1 MARSR
6 TILKT
11 AGTAF
16 LGSLIGG
23 AVVWVGQ
30 RGQFRLEPSSMS
42 YSDLAAILLTAVAVI
57 VTIFGGV
64 LALAAIWGFNQLKQD
79 AVNGAK
85 AAGSTEVREQIV
97 NGAIRDYIL
106 NEIGRL
112 ADEEFRSERMEARIK
127 RRVDSVTFGKPDEDR
142 LLDEDEGDI

>member
-1 MARSR
+1 
-6 TILKT
+6 
-11 AGTAF
+11 
-16 LGSLIGG
+16 
-23 AVVWVGQ
+23 
-30 RGQFRLEPSSMS
+30 MS